1 MRRHFGLKQAAMW
14 LNLFLMMWIFISYF
28 QVIVTNTHW
37 STSGEIPYWN
47 FFAVFTYVANL
58 F

>member
-1 MRRHFGLKQAAMW
+1 MRRHFGLKAALW
-14 LNLFLMMWIFISYF
+14 VNLFLMMWIFISFF

-47 FFAVFTYVANL
+47 FFAVFTYVAS
-58 F
+58 FI